1 MNVRKAISVSEL
13 KEMMD
18 SIGVLLIDSRNH
30 GDFNG
35 ELGHIKG
42 SINLSLP
49 EMIERSKWLE
59 DQNVPICII
68 CNSGGKSLREASL
81 LRNSVKVPVYS
92 VSGGIIAWHLRDF
105 EVE

>member
-1 MNVRKAISVSEL
+1 MNVKKTISVSEL

-18 SIGVLLIDSRNH
+18 SNGVLLIDSRNP

-49 EMIERSKWLE
+49 EMIDKSKWLE

-81 LRNSVKVPVYS
+81 LRNKVRVPVYS
-92 VSGGIIAWHLRDF
+92 VSGGIIAWHLKDF
-105 EVE
+105 DVE

>member
-1 MNVRKAISVSEL
+1 MKVKKAISVSEL

-18 SIGVLLIDSRNH
+18 SNGVLLIDSRNP

-92 VSGGIIAWHLRDF
+92 VSGGIIAWHLKDF

>member
-1 MNVRKAISVSEL
+1 MNVKKAISVSEL

-18 SIGVLLIDSRNH
+18 SNGVLLIDSRNP

>member
-1 MNVRKAISVSEL
+1 MNVKKAISVSEL

>member
-1 MNVRKAISVSEL
+1 MHVKKVISVSEL

-18 SIGVLLIDSRNH
+18 SNGVLLIDSRNP
-30 GDFNG
+30 GYFNG

-49 EMIERSKWLE
+49 EMIDKSKWLE

-81 LRNSVKVPVYS
+81 LRNKVRVPVYS
-92 VSGGIIAWHLRDF
+92 VSGGIIAWHLKDF
-105 EVE
+105 DVE

>member
-18 SIGVLLIDSRNH
+18 SNGVLLIDSRNP

>member
-1 MNVRKAISVSEL
+1 MKVKKAISVSEL

-18 SIGVLLIDSRNH
+18 SNGVLLIDSRNP

-92 VSGGIIAWHLRDF
+92 VSGGIIAWHLKDF
-105 EVE
+105 EVA

>member
-1 MNVRKAISVSEL
+1 MHVKKVISVSEL

-18 SIGVLLIDSRNH
+18 SNGVMLIDSRNP

-49 EMIERSKWLE
+49 EMIDKSKWLE

-81 LRNSVKVPVYS
+81 LRNKVRVPVYS
-92 VSGGIIAWHLRDF
+92 VSGGIIAWHLKDF
-105 EVE
+105 DVE

>member
-1 MNVRKAISVSEL
+1 MKVKKAISVSEL

-18 SIGVLLIDSRNH
+18 SNGVLLIDSRNP

>member
-1 MNVRKAISVSEL
+1 MKVKKAISVSEL

-18 SIGVLLIDSRNH
+18 SNGVLLIDSRNH

>member
-1 MNVRKAISVSEL
+1 MKVKKAISVSEL

-18 SIGVLLIDSRNH
+18 SNGVLLIDSRNP

-92 VSGGIIAWHLRDF
+92 VTGGIIAWHLKDF

>member
-1 MNVRKAISVSEL
+1 MNVKKTISVSEL

-18 SIGVLLIDSRNH
+18 SNGVLLIDSRNP

-49 EMIERSKWLE
+49 EMIDKSKWLE

-68 CNSGGKSLREASL
+68 CNSGGKSLREASM
-81 LRNSVKVPVYS
+81 LRNKVRVPVYS
-92 VSGGIIAWHLRDF
+92 VSGGIIAWHLKDF
-105 EVE
+105 DVE

>member
-1 MNVRKAISVSEL
+1 MNVKKTISVGEL
-13 KEMMD
+13 KDMIE
-18 SIGVLLIDSRNH
+18 SNGVLVIDSRSPE
-30 GDFNG
+30 DFNG

-49 EMIERSKWLE
+49 EMIDKSQWFE
-59 DQNVPICII
+59 DQKVPLCII

-81 LRNSVKVPVYS
+81 LRSRVRVPVYS
-92 VSGGIIAWHLRDF
+92 VSGGIIAWHLKDF

>member
-1 MNVRKAISVSEL
+1 MNVKKAISVSEL

-18 SIGVLLIDSRNH
+18 SNGVLLIDSRNP

-92 VSGGIIAWHLRDF
+92 VTGGIIAWHLKDF

>member
-1 MNVRKAISVSEL
+1 MKVKKAISVSEL

-18 SIGVLLIDSRNH
+18 SNGVLLIDSRNP

-68 CNSGGKSLREASL
+68 CNSGGKSLR
-81 LRNSVKVPVYS
+81 
-92 VSGGIIAWHLRDF
+92 
-105 EVE
+105 

>member
-1 MNVRKAISVSEL
+1 MNVKKVISVSEL

-18 SIGVLLIDSRNH
+18 SNGVLLIDSRNP

-49 EMIERSKWLE
+49 EMIDKSKWLE

-68 CNSGGKSLREASL
+68 CNSGGKSLREASM
-81 LRNSVKVPVYS
+81 LRNKVRVPVYS
-92 VSGGIIAWHLRDF
+92 VSGGIIAWHLKDF
-105 EVE
+105 DVE